1 MFGTDGL
8 DGAQAEYV
16 SASSLCRYWKFARVG
31 LTILKVRVP
40 LADSTV
46 VKAPPDIAD
55 NALVLMAD
63 IFPTGF
69 FAAKNAFKGM
79 SAEQVKEAT
88 VVVTGCG

>member
-1 MFGTDGL
+1 M
-8 DGAQAEYV
+8 
-16 SASSLCRYWKFARVG
+16 
-31 LTILKVRVP
+31 P

-79 SAEQVKEAT
+79 SAKQVKEAT
-88 VVVTGCG
+88 VVIIGCG